1 MLLFICDVHDH
12 RLYVAPRYAAD
23 EDIVDALL
31 RTPNI
36 FHHDLLPI
44 SQIVAGVIVEVKLVF
59 AFYIEG
65 GRELVAMTI
74 NTGHA
79 EMVTGSLH
87 LQAAL
92 QTEGSQL
99 GTGEEDRLL

>member
-1 MLLFICDVHDH
+1 MLLFICGVYDH

-23 EDIVDALL
+23 EGIVDALL

-59 AFYIEG
+59 PFYIES

-99 GTGEEDRLL
+99 GAGEEDRLL

>member
-1 MLLFICDVHDH
+1 MLLFICGVHDH

-44 SQIVAGVIVEVKLVF
+44 SQIVAGVNVEVKLVF
-59 AFYIEG
+59 AF
-65 GRELVAMTI
+65 
-74 NTGHA
+74 
-79 EMVTGSLH
+79 
-87 LQAAL
+87 
-92 QTEGSQL
+92 
-99 GTGEEDRLL
+99 